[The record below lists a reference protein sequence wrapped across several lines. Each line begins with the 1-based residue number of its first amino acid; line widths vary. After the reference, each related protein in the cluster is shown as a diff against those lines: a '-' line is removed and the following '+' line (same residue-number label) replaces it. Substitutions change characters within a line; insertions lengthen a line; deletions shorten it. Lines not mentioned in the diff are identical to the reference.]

1 MYLSVHSI
9 TRLLRLAPLNVKRE
23 PHASVFSLLCTV
35 ENGSACRFTSS
46 DWSDSSL
53 APLCDAIVDEI
64 GWKVIEHSA
73 RREVLIRCTVPQSI
87 AENAE
92 CTIDRGDG
100 PQPLRVRD
108 SNEEAG

>member
-9 TRLLRLAPLNVKRE
+9 TRLLRLASFNMRRE
-23 PHASVFSLLCTV
+23 PQAPLFSLLCTV
-35 ENGSACRFTSS
+35 ENGSACRFSSS
-46 DWSDSSL
+46 DWSDLSL
-53 APLCDAIVDEI
+53 APLCDDIVDEI

-87 AENAE
+87 AEHAQ

-100 PQPLRVRD
+100 PQPLPVRNT
-108 SNEEAG
+108 NEDAG